1 MSPVTGRSDPNFQ
14 QFEEIGNQIAESF
27 EKTGIQQINL
37 DQKGHKMDET
47 FIVFCFFLPFF
58 HNKLMYDKRNSK

>member
-1 MSPVTGRSDPNFQ
+1 MSPVTGGADPNIQ
-14 QFEEIGNQIAESF
+14 QFEDIGNQIAESF
-27 EKTGIQQINL
+27 EKTGMQQISL

-47 FIVFCFFLPFF
+47 FFCPFFYFAFF